1 MRGEEIMLGLLR
13 GSLWDAPQDL
23 KGLAWS
29 HEQYQDVMTL
39 AKEQAV
45 AGLVAQGLMDSGVR
59 LERADALE
67 VFGLIQQIRK
77 RNAELDYAVVRFCLM
92 MADARIRI
100 YVMKGQTL
108 AALYPNPGLRQSGDI
123 DFLCHPEDWEKAMR
137 FIESGKWIEEKI
149 ADTNSEKH
157 VEWERDGVQY
167 EMHRMLTKFAYP
179 KHQRYWDRVVMPEV
193 LASNDSV
200 GIRTQDPTFLHQ
212 TEYSY
217 AVPILPPTI
226 NVLYTFVHIFYHLI
240 IEGIGLRQFCD
251 WAMLLQNNVQNAKIE
266 KSNNEK
272 CNISHDIAV
281 LERHLEGIGLKK
293 AFTGLGALLT
303 DYLGFSE
310 EDFPFVISKEDHERA
325 PKLLENILERGNFG
339 HNIHYAQSH
348 GVIHGFQHLWEIGK
362 QAHAFHHYAPA
373 EAWWRIPDMFKWWG
387 IKVWR
392 MARK

>member
-1 MRGEEIMLGLLR
+1 MLGLLR
-13 GSLWDAPQDL
+13 GALWDAPQDL

-45 AGLVAQGLMDSGVR
+45 AGVVAQGLMDSGVR
-59 LERADALE
+59 LKRGDALE

-77 RNAELDYAVVRFCLM
+77 RNAELDDAVVRFCLM

-108 AALYPNPGLRQSGDI
+108 AALYPDPGLRQSGDI

-200 GIRTQDPTFLHQ
+200 GIRNQDPTLLHQ

-226 NVLYTFVHIFYHLI
+226 NVLYTLVHIFYHLI

-251 WAMLLQNNVQNAKIE
+251 WAMLLKQQVKGEESLMSNRSCTFDALLLE
-266 KSNNEK
+266 K
-272 CNISHDIAV
+272 
-281 LERHLEGIGLKK
+281 HLEGIGLKK

-303 DYLGFSE
+303 DYMGFPE
-310 EDFPFVISKEDHERA
+310 ENFPLEISKEDHQRA

-387 IKVWR
+387 IRVWR

>member
-1 MRGEEIMLGLLR
+1 MKSEKLMLGLLR
-13 GSLWDAPQDL
+13 GSLCRTPLNL

-29 HEQYQDVMTL
+29 HEKYQTVMTL

-45 AGLVAQGLMDSGVR
+45 AGLVAQGMMDSGVR

-67 VFGLIQQIRK
+67 VFGLVQQIRR
-77 RNAELDYAVVRFCLM
+77 RNSEVDAAVVELCQRTS
-92 MADARIRI
+92 AEGIRI

-108 AALYPNPGLRQSGDI
+108 TALYPDPGLRQSGDI
-123 DFLCHPEDWEKAMR
+123 DFLCHPEDWEKALAL
-137 FIESGKWIEEKI
+137 IEALKIKIE
-149 ADTNSEKH
+149 ATNSEKH
-157 VEWERDGVQY
+157 VEWKRDGVQY

-179 KHQRYWDRVVMPEV
+179 NHQRYWDRVVMSEV

-200 GIRTQDPTFLHQ
+200 GIRTQDPTLLHQ

-240 IEGIGLRQFCD
+240 LEGIGLRQFCD
-251 WAMLLQNNVQNAKIE
+251 WAMLLKQQVKGEESLMSNRSCTFDALLLE
-266 KSNNEK
+266 K
-272 CNISHDIAV
+272 
-281 LERHLEGIGLKK
+281 HLEGIGLKK

-303 DYLGFSE
+303 DYLGFPE
-310 EDFPFVISKEDHERA
+310 EDFPFEISREDHQQA

-348 GVIHGFQHLWEIGK
+348 GVIHGLQHLWEIGK
-362 QAHAFHHYAPA
+362 QARTFHHYATA

-392 MARK
+392 MARKR

>member
-1 MRGEEIMLGLLR
+1 MKGEELMLGLLR
-13 GSLWDAPQDL
+13 GALWDAPQDL
-23 KGLAWS
+23 KGQAWS
-29 HEQYQDVMTL
+29 HEKYQAVMTL

-77 RNAELDYAVVRFCLM
+77 RNAEMDAAVVQLCQRM
-92 MADARIRI
+92 SDGGIRI
-100 YVMKGQTL
+100 YVIKGQTL
-108 AALYPNPGLRQSGDI
+108 AALYPDMSLRQSGDI
-123 DFLCHPEDWEKAMR
+123 DFLCHPEDWEKAMAL
-137 FIESGKWIEEKI
+137 IESLKLKIE
-149 ADTNSEKH
+149 ATNSEKH
-157 VEWERDGVQY
+157 VEWKKDGVQY

-200 GIRTQDPTFLHQ
+200 GIRTQDPTLLHQ

-266 KSNNEK
+266 QSNNEK
-272 CNISHDIAV
+272 CNITYDFAV

-303 DYLGFSE
+303 DYLGFPE
-310 EDFPFVISKEDHERA
+310 EDFPFEISKEEHQRA

-339 HNIHYAQSH
+339 RNIHYAQSH
-348 GVIHGFQHLWEIGK
+348 GVIHGLQHLREIGK
-362 QAHAFHHYAPA
+362 QARAFHHYAPA

-392 MARK
+392 MAWKR

>member
-1 MRGEEIMLGLLR
+1 MKGEELFLGLLR

-39 AKEQAV
+39 AKEQAL
-45 AGLVAQGLMDSGVR
+45 AGLVAQCLMDSGVR
-59 LERADALE
+59 LERTDALE
-67 VFGLIQQIRK
+67 VFSLIQQIRK
-77 RNAELDYAVVRFCLM
+77 RNAEMDDAVVRFCLM

-100 YVMKGQTL
+100 YVIKGQTL
-108 AALYPNPGLRQSGDI
+108 AALYPDPELRQSGDI
-123 DFLCHPEDWEKAMR
+123 DFLCHPEDWEKALAL
-137 FIESGKWIEEKI
+137 IEALKIKIE
-149 ADTNSEKH
+149 ATNSEKH

-200 GIRTQDPTFLHQ
+200 GIRTQDPTLLHQ

-251 WAMLLQNNVQNAKIE
+251 WAMLLKQQVKGEERLMSNRSCTFDALLLE
-266 KSNNEK
+266 K
-272 CNISHDIAV
+272 
-281 LERHLEGIGLKK
+281 HLEGIGLKK

-303 DYLGFSE
+303 DYMGFPE
-310 EDFPFVISKEDHERA
+310 ESFPLEISKEDHQRA

-348 GVIHGFQHLWEIGK
+348 GVIHGLQHLWEIGK
-362 QAHAFHHYAPA
+362 QAHAFHHYAPT